1 MVCFYH
7 PDKPGVGTCRHCH
20 RSICSECMTLVNDT
34 LACKN
39 RHEEYVRN
47 LILMEE
53 KNILQAKR
61 MGSGYIRN
69 GIFYT
74 LVGLAFSGFG
84 LLQFRFLGVQSV
96 FFMLIG
102 LFLLYAAAA
111 NFGEGR
117 KYK

>member
-1 MVCFYH
+1 
-7 PDKPGVGTCRHCH
+7 
-20 RSICSECMTLVNDT
+20 MTLVNDT